1 MRTYVLGFIFTADES
16 GLLDVLL
23 IRKHRPEPQVGKLN
37 GIGGKVEDGEL
48 PVLAM
53 CRECEE
59 EIRLTFH
66 QHDWTEFGTVQ
77 GTDFKIHLFYLLSPA
92 IQLPYRWTAE
102 GLLTRM
108 SVDSISAYEH
118 EFVNH
123 TPACIMA
130 AIAHHKTRNFNLHWV
145 YDTCDEK
152 TLDRSV
158 KD

>member
-23 IRKHRPEPQVGKLN
+23 IRKQRPEQQIGKLN

-48 PVLAM
+48 PLYAM
-53 CRECEE
+53 CRECAEE
-59 EIRLTFH
+59 TQLQFH
-66 QHDWTEFGTVQ
+66 PLDWTEFGTVQ
-77 GTDFKIHLFYLLSPA
+77 GTDFKIHLFYQLALDIQSP
-92 IQLPYRWTAE
+92 YCRTTE
-102 GLLTRM
+102 GLLVRL